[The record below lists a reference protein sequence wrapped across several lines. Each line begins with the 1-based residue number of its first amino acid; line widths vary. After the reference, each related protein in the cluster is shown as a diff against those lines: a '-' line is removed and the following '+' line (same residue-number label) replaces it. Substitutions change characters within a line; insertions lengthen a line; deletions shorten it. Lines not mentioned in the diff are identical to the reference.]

1 MFKLPKVKTRICVS
15 TWVKE
20 EDLPE
25 GQRLLTCSKCMA
37 VCYVNRQEQKAHW
50 PIHKKVCRKL
60 QDDDVAYQVFH
71 RGNGLGDI
79 RECLSVI
86 DEILG
91 LGRLQEGTPDLD
103 MVVLKLSWRGRCLLY
118 SLQQFKWLLSQES
131 QQDVVK
137 EEHFTEAFH
146 IVCTM
151 RFSALISAHGERFV
165 QLLFAVPGFA
175 NWFFSDDI
183 LLSEEMKRRKD
194 LGLAAADDEVCPE
207 HLLHESF
214 YQFLLQIM
222 EEVLDTFTIKNPGSG
237 RVLFLNS
244 SPLAAAIVR
253 WQMKNALCPYYRASF
268 PFPLRALTAFGH
280 LDLALS
286 SMHYHGISALRS
298 ATASNEIIPG
308 MGAKDFVS
316 LVLQDDLIFET
327 SDTIDRLLQS
337 LTLIETVYG
346 REQSDPP
353 FSSLTTEDREE
364 LLSLFVPW
372 KMRVLKTLQP
382 AQENFAVLVKMFFD
396 LIFTSHDFPRIM
408 IGLYYHVKAKAPE
421 AQNPMV
427 TQYLDHVHDQ
437 VLEKYLPS
445 TRAFVEI
452 LEHQYADKV
461 GSGSAA
467 PDAVG
472 QTASFTLPEDCVKL
486 IAEFS
491 IMRLSFWT
499 ISSSANGVP

>member
-50 PIHKKVCRKL
+50 PIHKKVCRRL
-60 QDDDVAYQVFH
+60 QDDELAYQVFH
-71 RGNGLGDI
+71 QRNGMRDI
-79 RECLSVI
+79 RECFSFI
-86 DEILG
+86 DEFLG
-91 LGRLQEGTPDLD
+91 LGGLQEGTPDLE
-103 MVVLKLSWRGRCLLY
+103 MVLLKLSQQGRFLLY
-118 SLQQFKWLLSQES
+118 SFQQFKWFLSQES
-131 QQDVVK
+131 QQDAVK
-137 EEHFTEAFH
+137 KEHFTDAFH
-146 IVCTM
+146 TVCTL
-151 RFSALISAHGERFV
+151 RLSALISAHGERFV

-194 LGLAAADDEVCPE
+194 LGLAATDDEVFPE

-214 YQFLLQIM
+214 HGFVLKIM
-222 EEVLDTFTIKNPGSG
+222 AHVLDTFTIENPGSG
-237 RVLFLNS
+237 EVFLNS
-244 SPLAAAIVR
+244 SPLATAIVR

-268 PFPLRALTAFGH
+268 PFPIRALNAFAN

-286 SMHYHGISALRS
+286 SIHYHGISALRS

-337 LTLIETVYG
+337 LTLIEAVYV

-353 FSSLTTEDREE
+353 FSRLTTEDREE
-364 LLSLFVPW
+364 LLSLFLRW
-372 KMRVLKTLQP
+372 QSRVLQTLQP
-382 AQENFAVLVKMFFD
+382 AQENSAVLINKLFD

-421 AQNPMV
+421 AQNPLV
-427 TQYLDHVHDQ
+427 TQFLDSVHDQ

-461 GSGSAA
+461 GSGSAV

-472 QTASFTLPEDCVKL
+472 QTASSSGETLPEDCVKL

-491 IMRLSFWT
+491 IMRF
-499 ISSSANGVP
+499 